1 MYDLKYIINHYLAMK
16 SKTAQKQFIYLTP
29 HVTACTA

>member
-1 MYDLKYIINHYLAMK
+1 MYDLKDIINHYHAVK